1 MRSASTDTMRHAL
14 HTAALSLLLLAYV
27 TTSSVLALSFLASM
41 VTGGGTVAVA
51 SCDGRKPDLP
61 RTSFVQRRHM
71 PLVKHLTLSPV
82 VPSIASC
89 GKPDVDAFSLQHAEA
104 QGLPTA
110 PLLCGHQGRSPPK
123 A

>member
-1 MRSASTDTMRHAL
+1 MRHAL
-14 HTAALSLLLLAYV
+14 RTAAVSLLLLAYV
-27 TTSSVLALSFLASM
+27 TTSSVLALSFLARL
-41 VTGGGTVAVA
+41 VTGGGTVAIA

-71 PLVKHLTLSPV
+71 PLVKHLSLSPV
-82 VPSIASC
+82 VPSVTSC
-89 GKPDVDAFSLQHAEA
+89 ARPDVDVLSLQRAEA

-110 PLLCGHQGRSPPK
+110 PLLCGHQGRSPPE